1 MTEASSTKRAL
12 LAIQQL
18 QAKLEALE
26 AEKHQPI
33 AIVGMGCRFPGAETL
48 DDFWALLHAGKNAI
62 TEIPGDRWNL
72 DQYYS
77 PDPSAPGK
85 MYTRHGGFVPHLYDF
100 DAAFFR
106 IAPREAA
113 SLDPQQRLLLE
124 VSWEALEQAGI
135 APHRLLGQSVGVFV
149 GICGIDYWHQLLQ
162 QDPNTIDAYLTT
174 GNTHSTAAGRLSYLL
189 GSTGPS
195 LAIDA
200 ACASSLVAVHLA
212 CQSLRQRECDLAI
225 VGGVNRILSP
235 EMMVNFCKAKMLSAT
250 GRCHSFDASADG
262 FVRSEG
268 CGVVVLKRLDE
279 ALGDRDSVQAVI
291 LGSATNHDGRS
302 SGLTVPNG
310 LAQQAVIR
318 QALKQSRLE
327 PEQISYLEAHGTGT
341 VLGDSIELEALGQV
355 FGDAGTDTRSE
366 SVPVSEM
373 PQALR
378 AANRPVPLWIGS
390 VKTNIGHLEAA
401 SGMAG
406 LIKVVLALQHQ
417 TLPPHLHLRQPNP
430 QINWAQ
436 LPLKVPTIPTAW
448 DAPRRIAGV
457 NAFGFS
463 GANAHVV
470 LAEAPTPAP
479 ADTIPFPL
487 HLLTLSARTEPA
499 LRQLVERYG
508 QHLQQ
513 HPDLPIADLCWTA
526 NTGRSPLP
534 HRLAI
539 LTDSLPDLLQK
550 LRSVLQGTPTPGIYQ
565 GRAQPNAPA
574 LQIYYTAVPQP
585 STVSTLFLAPD
596 TAAAQLPGLAA
607 AFVEGS
613 ELTWHDGDR
622 HYFRQTVALPT
633 YPFQRQPFR
642 PLPVP

>member
-1 MTEASSTKRAL
+1 MTDASPTKRAL
-12 LAIQQL
+12 LAIQQF
-18 QAKLEALE
+18 QARLETLE

-33 AIVGMGCRFPGAETL
+33 AIVGMGCRFPGADTL
-48 DDFWALLHAGKNAI
+48 DDYWALLHAGKDAI

-85 MYTRHGGFVPHLYDF
+85 MYTRHGGFVPHLHDF

-135 APHRLLGQSVGVFV
+135 APHRLMGQPVGVFV

-162 QDPNTIDAYLTT
+162 QDPSAIDAYLTT

-268 CGVVVLKRLDE
+268 CGVVVLKRLDD
-279 ALGDRDSVQAVI
+279 ALGDRNWVQAVI

-318 QALKQSRLE
+318 QALAQSRLE
-327 PEQISYLEAHGTGT
+327 PAQISYVEAHGTGT

-355 FGDAGTDTRSE
+355 FGDSSTD
-366 SVPVSEM
+366 
-373 PQALR
+373 R
-378 AANRPVPLWIGS
+378 AANRPGPLWIGS
-390 VKTNIGHLEAA
+390 VKPNIGHLEAA
-401 SGMAG
+401 SGLAG
-406 LIKVVLALQHQ
+406 LIKVALALQQ
-417 TLPPHLHLRQPNP
+417 RTLPPHLPLRQPNP

-436 LPLKVPTIPTAW
+436 LPLKVPTVPTAW

-470 LAEAPTPAP
+470 LTEAPAP
-479 ADTIPFPL
+479 EPVTRAPFPL
-487 HLLTLSARTEPA
+487 HLFTLSARSEPA
-499 LRQLVERYG
+499 LHQLVERYVH
-508 QHLQQ
+508 HLQQ
-513 HPDLPIADLCWTA
+513 HPDLSLADLCWTA

-534 HRLAI
+534 QRLAI
-539 LTDSLPDLLQK
+539 LTDSLPDLLQN
-550 LRSVLQGTPTPGIYQ
+550 LRSLLQGPLESRVYQ
-565 GRAQPNAPA
+565 GRAQANAPA
-574 LQIYYTAVPQP
+574 LQIHYTATPRP
-585 STVSTLFLAPD
+585 PTTSILYLSPD
-596 TAAAQLPGLAA
+596 TAVAQLPNLAT
-607 AFVEGS
+607 AFVQGS

-622 HYFRQTVALPT
+622 LYFQQTVALPT
-633 YPFQRQPFR
+633 YPFQRQPCR
-642 PLPVP
+642 PLPAP

>member
-1 MTEASSTKRAL
+1 MTDASPTKRAL

-33 AIVGMGCRFPGAETL
+33 AIVGMGCRFPGADTPE
-48 DDFWALLHAGKNAI
+48 DFWALLHAGKDAI

-85 MYTRHGGFVPHLYDF
+85 MYTRHGGFVPHLHDF

-135 APHRLLGQSVGVFV
+135 APHRLMGQAVGVFV

-162 QDPNTIDAYLTT
+162 QDPSTIDAYLTT

-268 CGVVVLKRLDE
+268 CGVVVLKRLDD
-279 ALGDRDSVQAVI
+279 ALGDRNFVQAVI

-318 QALKQSRLE
+318 QALSQSRLE
-327 PEQISYLEAHGTGT
+327 PSQITYLEAHGTGT

-355 FGDAGTDTRSE
+355 FGNSGT
-366 SVPVSEM
+366 
-373 PQALR
+373 
-378 AANRPVPLWIGS
+378 NRPDPLWIGS
-390 VKTNIGHLEAA
+390 VKPNIGHLEAA

-417 TLPPHLHLRQPNP
+417 ILPPHLHLRQPNP
-430 QINWAQ
+430 QIPWAQ
-436 LPLKVPTIPTAW
+436 LPLKVPTVPTRW

-470 LAEAPTPAP
+470 LTEAPPPPSAP
-479 ADTIPFPL
+479 LLPFPL

-499 LRQLVERYG
+499 LHQLVERYV

-513 HPDLPIADLCWTA
+513 HPDLPLADLCWTA
-526 NTGRSPLP
+526 NTGRSPFP
-534 HRLAI
+534 YRLAI
-539 LTDSLPDLLQK
+539 LTDSLPDLRQK
-550 LRSVLQGTPTPGIYQ
+550 LRSVLQGPPTLGIYQ
-565 GRAQPNAPA
+565 GRAQPNAPT
-574 LQIYYTAVPQP
+574 LQIHYTATPQP
-585 STVSTLFLAPD
+585 PATSTFYLSPE
-596 TAAAQLPGLAA
+596 TAAAQLADIAA
-607 AFVEGS
+607 AFVQGS

-622 HYFRQTVALPT
+622 HYFQQTVALPT
-633 YPFQRQPFR
+633 YPFQRQPCS
-642 PLPVP
+642 PPPTP

>member
-1 MTEASSTKRAL
+1 MTEASPTKRAL

-33 AIVGMGCRFPGAETL
+33 AIVGMGCRFPGADTP
-48 DDFWALLHAGKNAI
+48 DDFWALLHAGKDAI

-77 PDPSAPGK
+77 PDPSVPGK

-135 APHRLLGQSVGVFV
+135 APHCLMGQAVGVFV

-195 LAIDA
+195 MAIDA

-250 GRCHSFDASADG
+250 GRCHSFDASANG

-279 ALGDRDSVQAVI
+279 ALGDRNFVQAVI

-318 QALKQSRLE
+318 QALRQSRLE
-327 PEQISYLEAHGTGT
+327 PSQISYLEAHGTGT

-355 FGDAGTDTRSE
+355 FGASGTD
-366 SVPVSEM
+366 
-373 PQALR
+373 R
-378 AANRPVPLWIGS
+378 AVNRPDPLWIGS
-390 VKTNIGHLEAA
+390 VKPNIGHLEAA
-401 SGMAG
+401 SGIAG

-417 TLPPHLHLRQPNP
+417 TLPPHLHLHQPNP

-436 LPLKVPTIPTAW
+436 LPLKVPT
-448 DAPRRIAGV
+448 AP
-457 NAFGFS
+457 
-463 GANAHVV
+463 H
-470 LAEAPTPAP
+470 
-479 ADTIPFPL
+479 PL
-487 HLLTLSARTEPA
+487 
-499 LRQLVERYG
+499 ER
-508 QHLQQ
+508 
-513 HPDLPIADLCWTA
+513 
-526 NTGRSPLP
+526 
-534 HRLAI
+534 
-539 LTDSLPDLLQK
+539 
-550 LRSVLQGTPTPGIYQ
+550 
-565 GRAQPNAPA
+565 GRAA
-574 LQIYYTAVPQP
+574 
-585 STVSTLFLAPD
+585 
-596 TAAAQLPGLAA
+596 LPG
-607 AFVEGS
+607 
-613 ELTWHDGDR
+613 
-622 HYFRQTVALPT
+622 
-633 YPFQRQPFR
+633 
-642 PLPVP
+642 

>member
-1 MTEASSTKRAL
+1 MTDGSTTKRAL

-18 QAKLEALE
+18 QSKLEALE

-33 AIVGMGCRFPGAETL
+33 AIVGMGCRFPGADTL
-48 DDFWALLHAGKNAI
+48 DDFWTLLHAGKDAI

-85 MYTRHGGFVPHLYDF
+85 MYTRHGGFVPHLHDF

-135 APHRLLGQSVGVFV
+135 APHSLMGQAVGVFV

-162 QDPNTIDAYLTT
+162 QDPSSIDAYLTT
-174 GNTHSTAAGRLSYLL
+174 GNTHSTASGRLSYLL

-195 LAIDA
+195 LSIDA

-268 CGVVVLKRLDE
+268 CGVVVLKRLDD
-279 ALGDRDSVQAVI
+279 ALGDRDSVTAVI

-318 QALKQSRLE
+318 QALRQSRLE
-327 PEQISYLEAHGTGT
+327 PQQISYLEAHGTGT

-355 FGDAGTDTRSE
+355 FGDAGTD
-366 SVPVSEM
+366 
-373 PQALR
+373 L
-378 AANRPVPLWIGS
+378 ANRPDPLWIGS
-390 VKTNIGHLEAA
+390 VKPNIGHLEAA
-401 SGMAG
+401 SGIAG
-406 LIKVVLALQHQ
+406 LIKVALSLQHQ
-417 TLPPHLHLRQPNP
+417 TLPPHPHLHQPNP
-430 QINWAQ
+430 QINWDK
-436 LPLKVPTIPTAW
+436 LPLKVPTVPTAW
-448 DAPRRIAGV
+448 AAPRRIAGV

-470 LAEAPTPAP
+470 LAEAPPPSPVALV
-479 ADTIPFPL
+479 PFPL
-487 HLLTLSARTEPA
+487 HLFTLSARSEPA
-499 LRQLVERYG
+499 LSQLIERYLS
-508 QHLQQ
+508 HLQR
-513 HPDLPIADLCWTA
+513 HPDLSLADLCWTA

-534 HRLAI
+534 SRLAI
-539 LTDSLPDLLQK
+539 LAQSLPDLLTK
-550 LRSVLQGTPTPGIYQ
+550 LTFALQGEAAAEIYQ
-565 GRAQPNAPA
+565 GRFAKRSVPESPSALPPVHLHFSAAPRPSDTTTLYLSPEQAQ
-574 LQIYYTAVPQP
+574 T
-585 STVSTLFLAPD
+585 
-596 TAAAQLPGLAA
+596 QLPQMATWFIQGHNLH
-607 AFVEGS
+607 
-613 ELTWHDGDR
+613 WHDGDR
-622 HYFRQTVALPT
+622 CYFQKKVALPT
-633 YPFQRQPFR
+633 YPFQRQHFA
-642 PLPVP
+642 PVPPR

>member
-1 MTEASSTKRAL
+1 MTEASPTKRAL

-26 AEKHQPI
+26 AEKHPPI

-48 DDFWALLHAGKNAI
+48 DDFWALLYAGKDAI

-77 PDPSAPGK
+77 PDPSAAGK
-85 MYTRHGGFVPHLYDF
+85 MYTRHGGFVPHLHDF

-162 QDPNTIDAYLTT
+162 QDPSMIDAYLTT

-195 LAIDA
+195 MAIDA

-235 EMMVNFCKAKMLSAT
+235 EMMVNFCKAKMLSET

-279 ALGDRDSVQAVI
+279 ALGDRNFVQAVI

-327 PEQISYLEAHGTGT
+327 PQQVSYLEAHGTGT

-355 FGDAGTDTRSE
+355 FGASGTD
-366 SVPVSEM
+366 
-373 PQALR
+373 R
-378 AANRPVPLWIGS
+378 AVNRPDPLWIGS
-390 VKTNIGHLEAA
+390 VKPNIGHLEAA

-436 LPLKVPTIPTAW
+436 LPLKVPTAPTPW
-448 DAPRRIAGV
+448 NGPRRIAGV

-470 LAEAPTPAP
+470 LTEAPAP
-479 ADTIPFPL
+479 ESAPLLPYPL

-499 LRQLVERYG
+499 LRQLVERYV
-508 QHLQQ
+508 QHLQR
-513 HPDLPIADLCWTA
+513 HPDSPIADLCWTA

-534 HRLAI
+534 QRLAI

-550 LRSVLQGTPTPGIYQ
+550 LHSVLQGTPAPGILQ
-565 GRAQPNAPA
+565 GRAQPTAPA
-574 LQIYYTAVPQP
+574 LQIHYTAAAQP
-585 STVSTLFLAPD
+585 PTASTRHLSPD
-596 TAAAQLPGLAA
+596 TAAGQLPDIAT
-607 AFVEGS
+607 AFVQGS

-622 HYFRQTVALPT
+622 RYFQQTVALPT
-633 YPFQRQPFR
+633 YPFQRQPCG
-642 PLPVP
+642 PIPAP

>member
-1 MTEASSTKRAL
+1 MTDASPTKRAL

-18 QAKLEALE
+18 QSKLEALE

-33 AIVGMGCRFPGAETL
+33 AIVGMGCRFPGVDTL
-48 DDFWALLHAGKNAI
+48 DDFWALLHAGKDAI

-72 DQYYS
+72 NQYYS
-77 PDPSAPGK
+77 PDPNAPGK
-85 MYTRHGGFVPHLYDF
+85 MYTRHGGFVPHLHDF

-124 VSWEALEQAGI
+124 VSWEALEQGGI
-135 APHRLLGQSVGVFV
+135 APHSLMGQAVGVFV
-149 GICGIDYWHQLLQ
+149 GICSIDYWHQLLC
-162 QDPNTIDAYLTT
+162 QDPSTIDAYLTT

-268 CGVVVLKRLDE
+268 CGVVVLKRLDD
-279 ALGDRDSVQAVI
+279 AQSDRDWVQAVI

-318 QALKQSRLE
+318 QALKQSRLK
-327 PEQISYLEAHGTGT
+327 PHQISYLEAHGTGT

-355 FGDAGTDTRSE
+355 FGDSGTE
-366 SVPVSEM
+366 
-373 PQALR
+373 
-378 AANRPVPLWIGS
+378 RPDPLWIAS
-390 VKTNIGHLEAA
+390 VKPNIGHLEAA
-401 SGMAG
+401 SGLAG
-406 LIKVVLALQHQ
+406 LIKTALALQHH

-436 LPLKVPTIPTAW
+436 LPLKVPTVPTAW
-448 DAPRRIAGV
+448 DAPHRIAGV

-470 LAEAPTPAP
+470 LTEAPAPEPA
-479 ADTIPFPL
+479 ALLPFPL
-487 HLLTLSARTEPA
+487 HLFTLSARTEPA
-499 LRQLVERYG
+499 LRQLVERYI
-508 QHLQQ
+508 QHLQR
-513 HPDLPIADLCWTA
+513 HPDLPLSDLCWTA
-526 NTGRSPLP
+526 NTGRSPFP
-534 HRLAI
+534 YRLAI

-550 LRSVLQGTPTPGIYQ
+550 LRSVLQGPLESGVYQ
-565 GRAQPNAPA
+565 GRAQPIAPA
-574 LQIYYTAVPQP
+574 LQIYLTVAPQL
-585 STVSTLFLAPD
+585 STTSTFYVSPD
-596 TAAAQLPGLAA
+596 TAAARFPDIAA
-607 AFVEGS
+607 AFAQGS

-622 HYFRQTVALPT
+622 HYFQQKIPLPT
-633 YPFQRQPFR
+633 YPFQRQPFAPPPTR
-642 PLPVP
+642 

>member
-1 MTEASSTKRAL
+1 MTDGSTTKRAL

-33 AIVGMGCRFPGAETL
+33 AIIGMGCRFPGAETL
-48 DDFWALLHAGKNAI
+48 EDFWALLHAGKDAI

-85 MYTRHGGFVPHLYDF
+85 IYTRHGGFVPHLYDF

-135 APHRLLGQSVGVFV
+135 APHCLMGQSVGVFV

-195 LAIDA
+195 LSIDA

-235 EMMVNFCKAKMLSAT
+235 EIMVNFCKAKMLSAT

-318 QALKQSRLE
+318 QALRQSRLE
-327 PEQISYLEAHGTGT
+327 PQQISYLEAHGTGT

-355 FGDAGTDTRSE
+355 FGDAGTD
-366 SVPVSEM
+366 
-373 PQALR
+373 L
-378 AANRPVPLWIGS
+378 ANRPDSLWIGS

-401 SGMAG
+401 SGIAG
-406 LIKVVLALQHQ
+406 LIKVALSLQHQ
-417 TLPPHLHLRQPNP
+417 TLPPHLHLHQPNP

-436 LPLKVPTIPTAW
+436 LPLKVPTVPTRW

-463 GANAHVV
+463 GTNAHVV

-479 ADTIPFPL
+479 ANTIPFPL
-487 HLLTLSARTEPA
+487 HLLTLSARTESA
-499 LRQLVERYG
+499 LRQLVERYE
-508 QHLQQ
+508 QYLQQ
-513 HPDLPIADLCWTA
+513 HPDLLIADLCWTA

-534 HRLAI
+534 YRLAI
-539 LTDSLPDLLQK
+539 LADSLPDLLQK
-550 LRSVLQGTPTPGIYQ
+550 LRSVLQGSPESDVYQ
-565 GRAQPNAPA
+565 GRAQPTAPA
-574 LQIYYTAVPQP
+574 LQIHYTATAQP
-585 STVSTLFLAPD
+585 LAVSKVYLSPD
-596 TAAAQLPGLAA
+596 TAAAQLPDLAA
-607 AFVEGS
+607 AFAQGS

-622 HYFRQTVALPT
+622 HYFQQKISLPT
-633 YPFQRQPFR
+633 YPFQRQHFAPASAR
-642 PLPVP
+642 